1 MKRRKLLKGILF
13 GSSGL
18 VLSTSTINLLTSC
31 ETFEDI
37 GAEHCGNCWW
47 CKERE

>member
-18 VLSTSTINLLTSC
+18 VLSASTINLLSSC
-31 ETFEDI
+31 ESFENYK
-37 GAEHCGNCWW
+37 AFCGT
-47 CKERE
+47 